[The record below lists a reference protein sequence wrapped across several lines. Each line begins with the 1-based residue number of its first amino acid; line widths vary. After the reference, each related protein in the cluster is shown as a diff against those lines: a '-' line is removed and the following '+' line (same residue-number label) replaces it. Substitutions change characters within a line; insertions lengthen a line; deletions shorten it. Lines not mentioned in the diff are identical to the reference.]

1 MNKMSRCKVFPF
13 WIVFNEEPE
22 ELIFV
27 EHKVSFNVKSTT
39 FVFWE
44 AAEAGN
50 IRMGKHREWCVTFEI
65 QGNLWDHCMGKIL
78 SFLYMKPTKYKEIF
92 EIIVWEKAYR
102 FCIWNLRNTRKSFRS
117 LYGKKLI
124 VSVYETY
131 ENERISRKNSFNTL
145 QLTVVHGPMY
155 GRVMGCSVNSL
166 RKW

>member
-1 MNKMSRCKVFPF
+1 MSRCKVFPF

-65 QGNLWDHCMGKIL
+65 QGNLWDHCMGKSL
-78 SFLYMKPTKYKEIF
+78 SFLYM
-92 EIIVWEKAYR
+92 
-102 FCIWNLRNTRKSFRS
+102 NLRNTRKSLRS

-131 ENERISRKNSFNTL
+131 KIQGNLSDHCMGKSLSFLYMKPTKMKGFQEKTAL
-145 QLTVVHGPMY
+145 IPYSLLWCTGLCMAVLWLVV
-155 GRVMGCSVNSL
+155 
-166 RKW
+166 